1 MNNNFLAMEKSI
13 HDFAQELYF
22 RNEAATDLVEKDEQK
37 DLLHFDR
44 SGVEE
49 LQEIADILKDFCQ
62 PQVRAIL
69 EVSEDAKKTDL
80 DQNLLQNQ
88 SHQLLQNFSNLEKLV
103 AYAEKQA
110 DQKNKKLSK
119 QWVELKENL
128 AKMNIDQIEDIEKT
142 TKVCHK

>member
-1 MNNNFLAMEKSI
+1 MNNNFLAMEKNI

-49 LQEIADILKDFCQ
+49 LQEIAGILKDFCQ
-62 PQVRAIL
+62 LQVRAIL
-69 EVSEDAKKTDL
+69 EVSEDANKTDL
-80 DQNLLQNQ
+80 DQKLLQNQ
-88 SHQLLQNFSNLEKLV
+88 SHQLLQNYANLEKLV

-110 DQKNKKLSK
+110 EQKNKKLSK

-142 TKVCHK
+142 TKSMS

>member
-1 MNNNFLAMEKSI
+1 MEKSI

-44 SGVEE
+44 SGVEK
-49 LQEIADILKDFCQ
+49 LQEIAGILKDFCQ

-69 EVSEDAKKTDL
+69 EVSEDAKETDL
-80 DQNLLQNQ
+80 DHKLLQNQ
-88 SHQLLQNFSNLEKLV
+88 SHQLLQNYANLEKLV

-110 DQKNKKLSK
+110 EQKNKKLSK

-128 AKMNIDQIEDIEKT
+128 AKMNVNQIEDIEKT
-142 TKVCHK
+142 TKSMS

>member
-62 PQVRAIL
+62 PQV
-69 EVSEDAKKTDL
+69 SEDAKKTDL
-80 DQNLLQNQ
+80 YQNLLQNQ

-128 AKMNIDQIEDIEKT
+128 AKMNINQIEDIEKT

>member
-1 MNNNFLAMEKSI
+1 MEKTI

-49 LQEIADILKDFCQ
+49 LQEIAGILKDFCQ

-69 EVSEDAKKTDL
+69 EVSEDAKETAIN
-80 DQNLLQNQ
+80 QTLLQNQ
-88 SHQLLQNFSNLEKLV
+88 AHQLLQNFSNLEKLV

-110 DQKNKKLSK
+110 EQKNKKLSK

-128 AKMNIDQIEDIEKT
+128 AKMNVNPIEDIEKT
-142 TKVCHK
+142 TKSMS

>member
-49 LQEIADILKDFCQ
+49 LQGIAGILKDFCQ

-69 EVSEDAKKTDL
+69 EVSEDANKTDL
-80 DQNLLQNQ
+80 DQKLLQNQ
-88 SHQLLQNFSNLEKLV
+88 SHQLLQNYANLEKLV

-110 DQKNKKLSK
+110 EQKNKKLSK

-128 AKMNIDQIEDIEKT
+128 AKMNINQIEDIEKT
-142 TKVCHK
+142 TKSMS

>member
-1 MNNNFLAMEKSI
+1 MEKTI

-49 LQEIADILKDFCQ
+49 LQEIAGILKDFCQ
-62 PQVRAIL
+62 PQVLAIL
-69 EVSEDAKKTDL
+69 EVSEDANKTDL
-80 DQNLLQNQ
+80 DQKLLQNQ
-88 SHQLLQNFSNLEKLV
+88 SHQLLQNYANLEKLV

-110 DQKNKKLSK
+110 KQKNKKLSK

-128 AKMNIDQIEDIEKT
+128 AKMNINQIEDIEKT
-142 TKVCHK
+142 TKSMS

>member
-128 AKMNIDQIEDIEKT
+128 AKMNINQIEDIEKT

>member
-1 MNNNFLAMEKSI
+1 MEKSI

-49 LQEIADILKDFCQ
+49 LQEIAGILKDFCQ
-62 PQVRAIL
+62 LQVRAIL
-69 EVSEDAKKTDL
+69 EVSEDANKTDL
-80 DQNLLQNQ
+80 DQKLLQNQ
-88 SHQLLQNFSNLEKLV
+88 SHQLLQNYANLEKLV

-110 DQKNKKLSK
+110 EQKNKKLSK

-128 AKMNIDQIEDIEKT
+128 AKMNINQIEDIEKT
-142 TKVCHK
+142 TKSMS

>member
-1 MNNNFLAMEKSI
+1 M
-13 HDFAQELYF
+13 
-22 RNEAATDLVEKDEQK
+22 EKDEQK

-44 SGVEE
+44 SGVEK
-49 LQEIADILKDFCQ
+49 LQEIAGILKDFCQ

-69 EVSEDAKKTDL
+69 EVSEDAKETDL
-80 DQNLLQNQ
+80 DHKLLQNQ

-110 DQKNKKLSK
+110 EQKNKKLSK

-128 AKMNIDQIEDIEKT
+128 AKMNVNQIEDIEKT
-142 TKVCHK
+142 TKSMS

>member
-1 MNNNFLAMEKSI
+1 MEKNI

-80 DQNLLQNQ
+80 GQNLLRNQ
-88 SHQLLQNFSNLEKLV
+88 SHQLLQNYANLEKLV
-103 AYAEKQA
+103 AYAKKQA
-110 DQKNKKLSK
+110 EQKNKKLSK

-128 AKMNIDQIEDIEKT
+128 AKMNVNQIEDIEKT
-142 TKVCHK
+142 TKSMS

>member
-1 MNNNFLAMEKSI
+1 MEK
-13 HDFAQELYF
+13 DG
-22 RNEAATDLVEKDEQK
+22 QK

-49 LQEIADILKDFCQ
+49 LQEIAGILKDFCQ

-69 EVSEDAKKTDL
+69 EVSEDANKTDL
-80 DQNLLQNQ
+80 DQKLLQNQ
-88 SHQLLQNFSNLEKLV
+88 SHQLLQNYANLEKLV

-110 DQKNKKLSK
+110 EQKNKKLSK

-128 AKMNIDQIEDIEKT
+128 AKMNINQIEDIEKT
-142 TKVCHK
+142 TKSMS

>member
-1 MNNNFLAMEKSI
+1 MNNNFLAMEKTI

-22 RNEAATDLVEKDEQK
+22 RDEAATDLVEKDEQK

-49 LQEIADILKDFCQ
+49 LQEIAGILKDFCQ
-62 PQVRAIL
+62 TQVRAVL
-69 EVSEDAKKTDL
+69 EVSEDANKTDL
-80 DQNLLQNQ
+80 AQKLLQNQ
-88 SHQLLQNFSNLEKLV
+88 SHQLLQNYANLEKLV

-110 DQKNKKLSK
+110 EQKNKKLSK

-128 AKMNIDQIEDIEKT
+128 AKMNINQIEDIEKT
-142 TKVCHK
+142 TKSMS

>member
-1 MNNNFLAMEKSI
+1 MEKTI

-22 RNEAATDLVEKDEQK
+22 RNEAATILVEKDEQK

-49 LQEIADILKDFCQ
+49 LQEIAGILKDFCQ

-69 EVSEDAKKTDL
+69 EVSEDANKTDL
-80 DQNLLQNQ
+80 DQKLLQNQ
-88 SHQLLQNFSNLEKLV
+88 SHQLLQNYANLEKLV

-110 DQKNKKLSK
+110 KKNKKLSK

-128 AKMNIDQIEDIEKT
+128 AKMNINQIEDIEKT
-142 TKVCHK
+142 TKSMS

>member
-1 MNNNFLAMEKSI
+1 MEKSI

-49 LQEIADILKDFCQ
+49 LQGIAGILKDFCQ

-69 EVSEDAKKTDL
+69 EVSEDANKTDL
-80 DQNLLQNQ
+80 DQKLLQNQ
-88 SHQLLQNFSNLEKLV
+88 SHQLLQNYANLEKLV

-110 DQKNKKLSK
+110 EQKNKKLSK

-128 AKMNIDQIEDIEKT
+128 AKMNINQIEDIEKT
-142 TKVCHK
+142 TKSMS

>member
-1 MNNNFLAMEKSI
+1 MNNNFLAMEKNI

-44 SGVEE
+44 SGVEK
-49 LQEIADILKDFCQ
+49 LQEIADILKNFCQ

-69 EVSEDAKKTDL
+69 EVSEGAKEKDL
-80 DQNLLQNQ
+80 GQKLLQNQ

-110 DQKNKKLSK
+110 EQKNKKLSK
-119 QWVELKENL
+119 QWIELKENL
-128 AKMNIDQIEDIEKT
+128 AKMKVDQIEGIEKT
-142 TKVCHK
+142 TKTMS

>member
-1 MNNNFLAMEKSI
+1 MNNNFLAMEKTI
-13 HDFAQELYF
+13 HDFAQEIYF

-44 SGVEE
+44 SDVEE
-49 LQEIADILKDFCQ
+49 LQEIAAILKDFCQ

-69 EVSEDAKKTDL
+69 EVSEEAKKTDL
-80 DQNLLQNQ
+80 DQKLLQNQ

-110 DQKNKKLSK
+110 EQKNKKLSK

-128 AKMNIDQIEDIEKT
+128 AKMNVNSIEDIEKT
-142 TKVCHK
+142 TKSMS

>member
-1 MNNNFLAMEKSI
+1 MEKNI

-49 LQEIADILKDFCQ
+49 LQEIAGILKDFCQ
-62 PQVRAIL
+62 LQVRAIL
-69 EVSEDAKKTDL
+69 EVSEDANKTDL
-80 DQNLLQNQ
+80 DQKLLQNQ
-88 SHQLLQNFSNLEKLV
+88 SHQLLQNYANLEKLV

-110 DQKNKKLSK
+110 EQKNKKLSK

-142 TKVCHK
+142 TKSMS